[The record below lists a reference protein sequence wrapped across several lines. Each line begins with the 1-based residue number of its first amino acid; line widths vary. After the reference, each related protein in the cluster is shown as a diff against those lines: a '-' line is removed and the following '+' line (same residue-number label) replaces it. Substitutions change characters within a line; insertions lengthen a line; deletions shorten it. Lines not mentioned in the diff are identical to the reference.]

1 MRGGP
6 VATTMLVLVL
16 ALGMLPLV
24 ACERSRS
31 GAGNASRAPR
41 DARTTS
47 GDVPAAADGSVPAHV
62 LQAVLDVNAHVLV
75 MDSAGGS
82 LAETDPAL
90 AKARTID
97 PAVVAVAPFQFAEVV
112 LGTSGNAHLLKGVAP
127 GSTVLQAELARYVV
141 DGTLALDSRPGE
153 MPIVVGAELAR
164 EQQLEVGESVDIA
177 LAPSDPSG
185 RPTQRRSARVT
196 GIARTGFD
204 EYDRHLLLTS
214 LRAAQDLVGHDG
226 KVLGIE
232 IKLSRHTDAQR
243 VARALSAALGAS
255 YKVIDWCELNRAL
268 LGC

>member
-1 MRGGP
+1 
-6 VATTMLVLVL
+6 MLVLVL

-31 GAGNASRAPR
+31 GAGNASRVPR
-41 DARTTS
+41 DARTAS
-47 GDVPAAADGSVPAHV
+47 GDATAAADGSVPAHV

-75 MDSAGGS
+75 IKSAGGS
-82 LAETDPAL
+82 LGETDPAL

-112 LGTSGNAHLLKGVAP
+112 VGASGDTHLLKGIAP
-127 GSTVLQAELARYVV
+127 GNTVLQTELARYVV
-141 DGTLALDSRPGE
+141 EGTLVLDSPPGE

-164 EQQLEVGESVDIA
+164 AEQLEVGESVDIA

-185 RPTQRRSARVT
+185 GLTLRRSARVT

-214 LRAAQDLVGHDG
+214 LRAAQDLVGRDR

-232 IKLSRHTDAQR
+232 IKLSRHTDAHR
-243 VARALSAALGAS
+243 VARALSAALGAP
-255 YKVIDWCELNRAL
+255 YEVIDWCELNRAL